1 MYHFLVGPM
10 CVNCLCLGTF
20 LYSAIREWLSTSP
33 MDPSELVYV
42 VAAED
47 DLPISLQ
54 LVHADGALQPRI
66 LTKSSAHSG
75 SRDIAVYNEQGHDIS
90 EDLVIEMFE
99 YIVDENGKVSPLD
112 SKPSNRSISV
122 DAAGCTKS
130 SMSEDTDEP
139 NMTTILKAQ
148 ASSMMTFSRGNSHM
162 MNLDNMQPNSPE
174 YNKVDVSVTPSECVC
189 SHAITI
195 NSDGDHSVDSS
206 AFPASAV
213 EMTAVETN
221 QNAVVDTPSV
231 LCEANPFSVCSPSC
245 NNLES
250 ENHSVPSSPA
260 KSCHGIQNSVGEVA
274 VDFAADDSYSTAC
287 RCSACLTTAD
297 CNNCTMKEFR
307 QRKSD
312 IALPN
317 NAVSAN
323 NVADADSYFLGAL
336 LDAVSTAP
344 SKGCQSELDCLSA
357 RADCGNSTMEEFVQ
371 QKHDH
376 ASPNNVMSA
385 NDVDGTGSS
394 RLGAALPTDVTTA
407 MHSESYRSE
416 LDCLSST
423 DASPN
428 NVMNANDVCD
438 TGCNHLGAAIP
449 LDATTTTAP
458 SKGYHSQL
466 DHLSP
471 TADCDHNAVEQLVQQ
486 TSDSV
491 SPNSVMNANNVPRAV
506 SDNLG
511 AALDAASTAPSKG
524 YRSELE
530 CAAPSPDCN
539 NSTVEDFWQQKGGI
553 VSPNNVLSANDVDDG
568 VSDNLG
574 AVLDAASSAPS
585 KGYHSE
591 SEFLAPTTDN
601 DNSAVEEFMQQKQ
614 DDASPNN
621 VLSANVDDGV
631 SDNLGAALDAASSA
645 SSKCYQ
651 SGLNCSLPCDKS
663 TAKQSVQQ
671 NGDIMSAN
679 NVITA
684 NGMDDIGSYSL
695 CTSSDATSTAASR
708 SCRVS
713 EPINVSA
720 SSVINREQEEI
731 TDNIAN
737 SECQLQPE
745 CTTNGAYNGCQEI
758 AESEANSEC
767 QLQPEC
773 TANCTYNGCQEI
785 TDSFT
790 NYKCQ
795 IQPECTTNCTYNGCQ
810 EINDSVTNSKC
821 QLQMECTTNGADNGC
836 QEITDNI
843 ANSECQLQPEYTTNG
858 MYNGCQEITDSIA
871 NSECQLQTECTTNQT
886 YNGCQ
891 RDLLKVLCSFSSNV
905 HDMRQRLR
913 VLHRSK
919 TQPGKLPRN
928 ESPICAGGTDEPQ
941 TNTDLDTVCDTKC
954 KKLRLEAID
963 QELTRR
969 DLLLRHRE
977 ELVRLRSQ
985 RLVLRERALCE
996 REQLLA
1002 QYCLSLARQ
1011 ESPNIRQDSQLHS
1024 VPDRQTIIDHES
1036 DAVGADSTNVS
1047 KRRSRRCRPYR
1058 VPKQKVQYMCGKN
1071 LNYMI

>member
-66 LTKSSAHSG
+66 LTKSSAHSASTG
-75 SRDIAVYNEQGHDIS
+75 RRDIAVYNEQGHDIS

-99 YIVDENGKVSPLD
+99 YIVDENGKVSPLG
-112 SKPSNRSISV
+112 SKPSLTSPLNRSTSV

-130 SMSEDTDEP
+130 SMSEETDEP

-148 ASSMMTFSRGNSHM
+148 ASIMTTFSPGNSHM

-174 YNKVDVSVTPSECVC
+174 YDKVAVSVTPSECVC

-195 NSDGDHSVDSS
+195 NTDGDHSVDSS

-250 ENHSVPSSPA
+250 GNHLVPSSPA
-260 KSCHGIQNSVGEVA
+260 KSCHGIHNSVGEVA
-274 VDFAADDSYSTAC
+274 VDLAADDCCATAC
-287 RCSACLTTAD
+287 RCSACLSTAD

-344 SKGCQSELDCLSA
+344 NKGCQSELDCLSA

-376 ASPNNVMSA
+376 ASQNNVMSA

-458 SKGYHSQL
+458 SKGYHSEL

-745 CTTNGAYNGCQEI
+745 CTTNR
-758 AESEANSEC
+758 
-767 QLQPEC
+767 
-773 TANCTYNGCQEI
+773 TY
-785 TDSFT
+785 
-790 NYKCQ
+790 
-795 IQPECTTNCTYNGCQ
+795 
-810 EINDSVTNSKC
+810 
-821 QLQMECTTNGADNGC
+821 NGC

-871 NSECQLQTECTTNQT
+871 NSECQLQIECTTNQT

-913 VLHRSK
+913 VLRRSK
-919 TQPGKLPRN
+919 TQPGKLPRK

-1011 ESPNIRQDSQLHS
+1011 ESPDFRRDSQLHS

-1047 KRRSRRCRPYR
+1047 KRRSQRCRPYR

-1071 LNYMI
+1071 LNYRKISNTIRTIFTKNRGPEAGVRIIHLN